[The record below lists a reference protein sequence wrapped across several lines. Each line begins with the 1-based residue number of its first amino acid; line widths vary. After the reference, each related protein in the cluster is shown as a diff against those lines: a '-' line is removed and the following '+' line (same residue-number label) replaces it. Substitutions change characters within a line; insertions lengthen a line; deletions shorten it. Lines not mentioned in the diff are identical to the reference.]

1 MLNQFLVAG
10 NETTTK
16 LIASSVRLLL
26 AEPERMEALRA
37 APAAIAGF
45 VEEALR
51 LEPPVQGLYRT
62 AVVDTEVG
70 GVPIAAGEHLL
81 LVYAAGNRDPARFE
95 EPGCLDPDRPNLMT
109 HLAFGTGEHFCL
121 GARWPGPRAAS
132 PSRSC
137 STGWRTCG
145 PTTAST
151 WTGSTTSRATS
162 CTASAG
168 SRWPSPPEPDDRD
181 DHAPHGGGR

>member
-26 AEPERMEALRA
+26 EQPDEMKRLRDD
-37 APAAIAGF
+37 PARIAGF

-70 GVPIAAGEHLL
+70 GVPINAGDHLML
-81 LVYAAGNRDPARFE
+81 IYAAGNRDATVRD
-95 EPGCLDPDRPNLMT
+95 PGDRRP
-109 HLAFGTGEHFCL
+109 
-121 GARWPGPRAAS
+121 
-132 PSRSC
+132 
-137 STGWRTCG
+137 CG
-145 PTTAST
+145 P
-151 WTGSTTSRATS
+151 G
-162 CTASAG
+162 
-168 SRWPSPPEPDDRD
+168 
-181 DHAPHGGGR
+181 